1 MTTDDRPDAPRTEHA
16 VVVSREL
23 DVPPDVAWT
32 AWSDPDLLR
41 RWWGPTGF
49 TCPRADVDVRVGGST
64 VVTMQAPDE
73 WGGFRIHNRWS
84 FRVVQPPER
93 LAFVSTFV
101 DEAGTALTPGEA
113 GVPATVP
120 VEVPHVVLL
129 EPLPD
134 GRTRLTLTETGY
146 VDEETRAQ
154 SQAGQE
160 QCIDKMQAIFAA
172 PDGTG
177 RDAPHL

>member
-1 MTTDDRPDAPRTEHA
+1 MTTDDQQHAPTTQHA
-16 VVVSREL
+16 VVVTREL

-32 AWSDPDLLR
+32 AWSDPALLR

-73 WGGFRIHNRWS
+73 WGGFRIHNRWT
-84 FRVVQPPER
+84 FAAVQPPDR
-93 LAFVSTFV
+93 LTFVSTFV
-101 DEAGTALTPGEA
+101 DDAGAALTPAQA

-120 VEVPHVVLL
+120 AEVPHVVVLA
-129 EPLPD
+129 PLPN
-134 GRTRLTLTETGY
+134 GRTLLTLTETGY
-146 VDEETRAQ
+146 ADEETRAQ

-160 QCIDKMQAIFAA
+160 QCVDKMQALFAA
-172 PDGTG
+172 PD
-177 RDAPHL
+177 RP